1 MNIVFF
7 FICIPI
13 LFIYPI
19 LYPPLACFTAILFIK
34 QNRLNYIS
42 LFFIFSAAIVSSLIS
57 ATIIPVADTVN
68 YIDSFKEINFFNFN
82 QLQLNNKGFEPLYK
96 IYEYILSL
104 FIDDNEKLF
113 LLITALIINIL
124 STIAIIRI
132 CLRLDQAK
140 LVCMIFTVYYS
151 LVAPALGVPL
161 FLLRT
166 SLSISFLI
174 LGISYYRQKH
184 LLFYLF
190 GLIAIFI
197 HFYSLLLF
205 SPFIVQSILPDLN
218 KRIEKIGSKKLIY
231 FSKLFIL
238 RFSLAILMLGF
249 FAVILS
255 PDLLL
260 SNLRGFLEVFNDSG
274 GLAADKSRSFLDEK
288 SASFVNFSNPV
299 FLVQFSLSLLCFI
312 KLQDDL
318 LIRPELDK
326 IDNRIL
332 LNFLES
338 LRLIGRML
346 MIIII
351 VTGPFNFLPYR
362 LGFFNF
368 LYFPLWMINV
378 PYISIQLGIKKSSK
392 YLILLSLVFVLAYSF
407 YWMPKRQDNNYN
419 IVVLENKVFD
429 YNLAQVISFFL

>member
-1 MNIVFF
+1 MNIVLF
-7 FICIPI
+7 FICVPI

-19 LYPPLACFTAILFIK
+19 LYPPLACFTAILFTE
-34 QNRLNYIS
+34 NRLNYIS
-42 LFFIFSAAIVSSLIS
+42 LFLIFSSAIVSSLIS
-57 ATIIPVADTVN
+57 ATIIPVADTAI
-68 YIDSFKEINFFNFN
+68 YIDSFKEINLFNFY

-124 STIAIIRI
+124 STIAILRI

-174 LGISYYRQKH
+174 LGISYYRQKP

-190 GLIAIFI
+190 GLIAVFI
-197 HFYSLLLF
+197 HFYSLLIF
-205 SPFIVQSILPDLN
+205 SLFIVQGILPSLN
-218 KRIEKIGSKKLIY
+218 KRIEKIGYKKLID
-231 FSKLFIL
+231 FSKLFLL
-238 RFSLAILMLGF
+238 RFSLTILIIGF
-249 FAVILS
+249 FTVIFS

-274 GLAADKSRSFLDEK
+274 ALAADKSRSFLDEK

-299 FLVQFSLSLLCFI
+299 FLVQFLFSLLCFI
-312 KLQDDL
+312 KLRDDL

-326 IDNRIL
+326 IHNRVL

-338 LRLIGRML
+338 LRLLGRML

-351 VTGPFNFLPYR
+351 LTAPFNFLPYR

-368 LYFPLWMINV
+368 LYFPLWIINI
-378 PYISIQLGIKKSSK
+378 PYISIQLGIKKYSK
-392 YLILLSLVFVLAYSF
+392 YLILLSLVSVLAYTF

-419 IVVLENKVFD
+419 IVVLENKVLD

>member
-34 QNRLNYIS
+34 NNRLNYIS
-42 LFFIFSAAIVSSLIS
+42 LFFLFSSAIVSSLIS
-57 ATIIPVADTVN
+57 ATIIPVADTAI
-68 YIDSFKEINFFNFN
+68 YIDSFQEIKLFNFN
-82 QLQLNNKGFEPLYK
+82 QLQLNNNGFEPLYK

-124 STIAIIRI
+124 STIAILRI

-197 HFYSLLLF
+197 HFYSLLIF
-205 SPFIVQSILPDLN
+205 SLFIVQSILPSLK
-218 KRIEKIGSKKLIY
+218 KRIDKIGYKKLIY
-231 FSKLFIL
+231 FSNLFLL
-238 RFSLAILMLGF
+238 RFSLTILIIGF
-249 FAVILS
+249 FTVVLS

-274 GLAADKSRSFLDEK
+274 ALAADKARSFLDEK

-299 FLVQFSLSLLCFI
+299 FLVHFLLSLLCFI
-312 KLQDDL
+312 KLPDDL

-351 VTGPFNFLPYR
+351 MTAPFNFLPYR

-368 LYFPLWMINV
+368 LYFPLWIINV
-378 PYISIQLGIKKSSK
+378 PYISIQLGIKKYSK
-392 YLILLSLVFVLAYSF
+392 YLILFSLISVLAYTF
-407 YWMPKRQDNNYN
+407 YWMPKRQDNNYD
-419 IVVLENKVFD
+419 IVVLENKVLD

>member
-19 LYPPLACFTAILFIK
+19 LYPPLASFTAILFIK

-68 YIDSFKEINFFNFN
+68 YIDSFKEINLFNFN

-104 FIDDNEKLF
+104 FIDDNDKLF
-113 LLITALIINIL
+113 LLITAFIINIL
-124 STIAIIRI
+124 STIAILRI

-174 LGISYYRQKH
+174 LGISYYKQKH

-205 SPFIVQSILPDLN
+205 SLFIVQSILPSLN
-218 KRIEKIGSKKLIY
+218 KRIEKIGAKKLIN

-238 RFSLAILMLGF
+238 RFSLAILTLGF
-249 FAVILS
+249 FTVLLS

-274 GLAADKSRSFLDEK
+274 ALAADKSRSFLDEK
-288 SASFVNFSNPV
+288 SASFVNLSNPV

-312 KLQDDL
+312 KLRDDL
-318 LIRPELDK
+318 LMRPELDK
-326 IDNRIL
+326 IHNRIL

-338 LRLIGRML
+338 LRLIGRIL
-346 MIIII
+346 IIIII
-351 VTGPFNFLPYR
+351 VTAPFNFLPYR

-368 LYFPLWMINV
+368 LYFPLWIINV
-378 PYISIQLGIKKSSK
+378 PYISIQLGIHKYSK
-392 YLILLSLVFVLAYSF
+392 YLILFSLISVLAYTF
-407 YWMPKRQDNNYN
+407 YWMPKRQDNNYH
-419 IVVLENKVFD
+419 IVVLENKVLD
-429 YNLAQVISFFL
+429 YNLAQVIRFFL